1 MIAKGSDKLKAYVG
15 STGVDKMYLGD
26 TLVYSSAPAP
36 LPNYLC
42 FTALESGTFTV
53 TIASALTTSQLQY
66 IEYSVDECGTWT
78 RTSNVNSQQIVITT
92 PSVSAGDKVYWR
104 GIGTQLAQTSSNN
117 PTVFS
122 STCRF
127 DASGEAM
134 SLLKGDSFE
143 TSRNVGNS
151 AFARLFLGCT
161 TIINAEDMIINASS
175 IGSYGVQEMFK
186 GCPNLISTPY
196 INVDTA
202 IGYPFNGMFENCTS
216 LEEFTHQLPV
226 PSMNNANNRVYKGM
240 FKGCTSLKKAPAE
253 LSTITQFS
261 NSAYQQ
267 MFYGCTSLVDVPS
280 ILPAT
285 SLTTSC
291 YSGMFEG
298 CTSLTKA
305 PQLPATTV
313 PSEGY
318 SYMFRGCTSL
328 SEVPDINITQF
339 TGSKAIYA
347 IFYGCTSLTYNP
359 IKTVP
364 NTFTFNGVMTY
375 VLRDCTNM
383 TGAIVLPA
391 ETLTANC
398 YNSAF
403 RGTKLSYIKMLATDI
418 SASNC
423 LSYWLNGVP
432 NVSTSIFVKHIDAT
446 WTTTGNSGVP
456 TNWTVIYYNPTTDK
470 YYLSDKTTECDDHGN
485 VV

>member
-1 MIAKGSDKLKAYVG
+1 MIAKGSKSLKAYVG

-66 IEYSVDECGTWT
+66 IEYSVDECSTWT
-78 RTSNVNSQQIVITT
+78 KTNNVNSQQIVITT
-92 PSVSAGDKVYWR
+92 PTVNEGDKVYWR
-104 GIGTQLAQTSSNN
+104 GIGTQLAQNFSNN
-117 PTVFS
+117 PTVVS

-127 DASGEAM
+127 DASGEVM

-143 TSRNVGNS
+143 NSRNVGGS

-161 TIINAEDMIINASS
+161 TIINAEDMIVNASS
-175 IGSYGVQEMFK
+175 IGSYGMQEMFK
-186 GCPNLISTPY
+186 GCSNLVSTPQISSNGVY
-196 INVDTA
+196 S
-202 IGYPFNGMFENCTS
+202 FNSMFENCTS
-216 LEEFTHQLPV
+216 LDEFTHSLPI
-226 PSMNNANNRVYKGM
+226 PSTVANRIYRGM
-240 FKGCTSLKKAPAE
+240 FKGCTSLRKAPSE
-253 LSTITQFS
+253 LATITEFGA
-261 NSAYQQ
+261 SAYRQ
-267 MFYGCTSLVDVPS
+267 MFYGCTSLTDVPS
-280 ILPAT
+280 ILPST
-285 SLTTSC
+285 SLTSGC
-291 YSGMFEG
+291 YNAMFQG
-298 CTSLTKA
+298 CTSLTYA

-313 PSEGY
+313 TGEGY
-318 SYMFRGCTSL
+318 NYMFRGCTSL
-328 SEVPDINITQF
+328 VSVPNITVTQV
-339 TGSKAIYA
+339 TGYNAL
-347 IFYGCTSLTYNP
+347 YGMFWGCSSLTDCP
-359 IKTVP
+359 IKKVADFS
-364 NTFTFNGVMTY
+364 NTGIMNSVF
-375 VLRDCTNM
+375 RDCSNM

-398 YNSAF
+398 YNSAL
-403 RGTKLSYIKMLATDI
+403 RGTKISYIKMLATDI

-423 LSYWLNGVP
+423 LSNWLNEVP

-446 WTTTGNSGVP
+446 WTTTGASGVP

>member
-1 MIAKGSDKLKAYVG
+1 MIAKGSGELKAYIG
-15 STGVDKMYLGD
+15 STEVDKMYLGD
-26 TLVYSSAPAP
+26 VLVYGIEE

-42 FTALESGTFTV
+42 FTALESGAFTM
-53 TIASALTTSQLQY
+53 TIASAMTTSQLQY
-66 IEYSVDECGTWT
+66 IEYSVDECKTWT
-78 RTSNVNSQQIVITT
+78 KTSNVNSQQIVITT
-92 PSVSAGDKVYWR
+92 PTVNSGDKVYWR
-104 GIGTQLAQTSSNN
+104 GIGTQLAQGSINN
-117 PTVFS
+117 LTVVS

-134 SLLKGDSFE
+134 SLLKGDNFE
-143 TSRNVGNS
+143 KSRNVGNY

-161 TIINAEDMIINASS
+161 TIINARDMIVNVSGASS
-175 IGSYGVQEMFK
+175 YVMLEMFK
-186 GCPNLISTPY
+186 GCSNLISTPQIISNGIY
-196 INVDTA
+196 S
-202 IGYPFNGMFENCTS
+202 FNNMFENCTS
-216 LEEFTHQLPV
+216 LEEFTHSLPIPATV
-226 PSMNNANNRVYKGM
+226 ANRIYRAM

-253 LSTITQFS
+253 LSTITQFGS
-261 NSAYQQ
+261 NAYRE
-267 MFYGCTSLVDVPS
+267 MFYGCTSLVDAPS

-285 SLTTSC
+285 SLTGDC
-291 YSGMFEG
+291 YSKMFEG
-298 CTSLTKA
+298 CTSMIKA

-318 SYMFRGCTSL
+318 NYMFRGCTSL

-339 TGSKAIYA
+339 TGSNAIYA

-364 NTFTFNGVMTY
+364 NALAFNGVMTY
-375 VLRDCTNM
+375 ALRDCTNM

-403 RGTKLSYIKMLATDI
+403 RGTKISYIKMLATDI

-446 WTTTGNSGVP
+446 WTTTGASGVP

-485 VV
+485 VA